1 MKSIFNLKM
10 IEIHGFKQAFCQ
22 NILIDNCM
30 STDLDRYL
38 NLLRR
43 NFIDLKNNDAQECS
57 TGKQKECEK

>member
-1 MKSIFNLKM
+1 M
-10 IEIHGFKQAFCQ
+10 IEIHGFKPAFCQ

-43 NFIDLKNNDAQECS
+43 NFIDLKSNDAQECG
-57 TGKQKECEK
+57 TGKQKE